1 MDGINAVPRGG
12 DIFAVALRAATGSGE
27 PPTVAEDKL
36 AILAAGRFQDEAAGL
51 VVRDGFHD
59 VFQMILDLPLGNAEH
74 LGQLVCRQ
82 TGTGQ
87 QVDHALP
94 GSPRGSEHGRI
105 VIQRRRKAK
114 PGAS

>member
-1 MDGINAVPRGG
+1 MAVG
-12 DIFAVALRAATGSGE
+12 AATGSGE

-36 AILAAGRFQDEAAGL
+36 AILAAGRLQDEAAGL

-82 TGTGQ
+82 TGAGQ
-87 QVDHALP
+87 QFDDALA
-94 GSPRGSEHGRI
+94 GSPCGREHGRI

-114 PGAS
+114 PGASGAHCLAPRPIV